1 MNYII
6 KGFDPLLF
14 TPDKASSKIQEY
26 PFTVVTNTQTNKTY
40 LGYQHTMDM
49 FELVKLPENHG
60 RLIDADELYKKIECV
75 KNLLSD
81 DASAYGY
88 ISGIGSYVQN
98 APTIVDAERT
108 NDDS

>member
-1 MNYII
+1 MSCII
-6 KGFDPLLF
+6 KGFDLSLF
-14 TPDKASSKIQEY
+14 KPDNDGKIQEY
-26 PFTVVTNTQTNKTY
+26 PFRVVVNKQTSKTY
-40 LGYQHTMDM
+40 FGYQHTMDM

-60 RLIDADELYKKIECV
+60 RLIDADELYKKIEYV
-75 KNLLSD
+75 KNLMID
-81 DASAYGY
+81 DDSAYGY